1 MNLKKAKWIVPVLAT
16 LVILESI
23 LIVRKISVKTTGGLG
38 EKTGEAPVSVFPE
51 EEKSVTISLVGEE
64 EIAVGSENE
73 IKVAMTTLESL
84 NLDGVDV
91 LISYDP
97 EYLEIVGID
106 PSDKFSYL
114 ARNWIQPEK
123 KRVLV
128 SMVETDE
135 PEGVFFE
142 SGGETTLLLI
152 EYIPLRPGKTTLEIV
167 GGEGGAGTVL
177 AENGTAQKIP
187 FNKEGLEIAI
197 E

>member
-1 MNLKKAKWIVPVLAT
+1 MMTALKP
-16 LVILESI
+16 
-23 LIVRKISVKTTGGLG
+23 
-38 EKTGEAPVSVFPE
+38 
-51 EEKSVTISLVGEE
+51 
-64 EIAVGSENE
+64 
-73 IKVAMTTLESL
+73 L

-91 LISYDP
+91 LINYDP

-106 PSDKFSYL
+106 PSERFSYL

-128 SMVETDE
+128 SMVETDK

-152 EYIPLRPGKTTLEIV
+152 KYVPLRPGRTTLEII
-167 GGEGGAGTVL
+167 GGEKEAGTVL
-177 AENGTAQKIP
+177 AENETAQKIP
-187 FNKEGLEIAI
+187 FNKENLKITI